1 MPIPQALHLRY
12 NYCEFSFSRSSSIYY
27 SEGDSW
33 VSEHNLRVL
42 TYHPRCYQ
50 HLLLQFA
57 ALVISQPSQAIG
69 RMNVRVSE
77 IVVLV
82 SIPQNFLGQ
91 PMAQGCNGL
100 GLKEA
105 HT

>member
-1 MPIPQALHLRY
+1 MLPA
-12 NYCEFSFSRSSSIYY
+12 S
-27 SEGDSW
+27 
-33 VSEHNLRVL
+33 
-42 TYHPRCYQ
+42 
-50 HLLLQFA
+50 LLQFA

-91 PMAQGCNGL
+91 PQA
-100 GLKEA
+100 
-105 HT
+105 

>member
-1 MPIPQALHLRY
+1 
-12 NYCEFSFSRSSSIYY
+12 
-27 SEGDSW
+27 
-33 VSEHNLRVL
+33 
-42 TYHPRCYQ
+42 
-50 HLLLQFA
+50 
-57 ALVISQPSQAIG
+57 
-69 RMNVRVSE
+69 MNVRISE

-91 PMAQGCNGL
+91 PLVQGCNGL